1 MKGSFQRRAWSTV
14 LTFLVG
20 ATGGTL
26 PRASVRYSA
35 LSILIFLGGV
45 EERESVRK
53 TGIEFHNAVDRPV
66 VDTAQ
71 YGFAAAVVTL
81 ILPLVAA
88 LIGILM
94 FYFKVTEKGE
104 CLCVP
109 LGIEK
114 IKDRIPTLFE

>member
-1 MKGSFQRRAWSTV
+1 MKGSFQRRTWSTV
-14 LTFLVG
+14 LALLVG

-81 ILPLVAA
+81 ILPLIAA

-104 CLCVP
+104 CLCVS

-114 IKDRIPTLFE
+114 VKDRIPTLFE